1 MILYWEKNSKK
12 LTWKEMFFECQ
23 KTFQNL
29 FPITFNLYGNVNRAT
44 CTSYKLQTT
53 DLNYKQ
59 KIPANLFVNRLQATR
74 YKRQDTN
81 F

>member
-1 MILYWEKNSKK
+1 M
-12 LTWKEMFFECQ
+12 EMSIEQ
-23 KTFQNL
+23 PAQATSDNL
-29 FPITFNLYGNVNRAT
+29 QA
-44 CTSYKLQTT
+44 T
-53 DLNYKQ
+53 DLTYKQ